1 MIFQFMNNT
10 VIYLLTYIKYLI
22 IINYQSMN
30 YAVK

>member
-1 MIFQFMNNT
+1 MNNT